1 MFFGMLSMRS
11 LGKYILRVK
20 FSSRLTTCATT
31 RTLSTCVKSTIFCS
45 FNSLHLS
52 GIMTGGG
59 YTECKRYHAA
69 SDHKLKW
76 GKWGITKGD
85 TISLTDLLFTHNRNY
100 LVKNNHQH
108 VKAEQLEGKV
118 VGIYFLP
125 LSAKNPKHS
134 LWHTA
139 LLKDVYDDLRPVNN
153 FEIILV
159 ACNDLDD
166 DNFGAQIPVH
176 PSLETDSHKVFH
188 DLFSCMPWTAIP
200 FSDVTSRKHVQ
211 RSFGVSEEHV
221 FQPNLY
227 IVDQTGMVLQCCS
240 WSWDIL
246 EYYGSL
252 GYPFSDKRLKFLRT
266 EDYLAT
272 QQPCLKTLLG
282 FPQRD
287 YVISNN
293 GDKIPIHTFEDKVVA
308 LYFYHPDFPD
318 SRTEKL
324 KLVYEEFKIKNVFE
338 VVLVYI
344 YEPRYRKQ
352 WRSEKLFWKS
362 EESFWEKFKNMPW
375 LALPFKDMCYK
386 KLMRVFEF
394 QCDYSPRLV
403 IFGPHADY
411 IEPFGFRMLHK
422 YGIGGYPFTRKKA
435 AELETEKIKELRWE
449 MLWDPNTVFRRNDGS
464 QVPFSLLSGKKV
476 MLVLESFNNLLNVD
490 DGSKEVMSIIEFL
503 TKLKERYFRKK
514 GTDDEFEVIRILVN
528 NTESSVSKHL
538 VGDMPWLV
546 SPGSKLMHELDS
558 SYFWYGRSTYDVL
571 LFHIPI
577 FAFSAD
583 GKLVRKTMYPT
594 FEASEFPF
602 YAGSLEDET
611 LCQLITCWG
620 LDYSNFR
627 YNGRI
632 YT

>member
-1 MFFGMLSMRS
+1 
-11 LGKYILRVK
+11 
-20 FSSRLTTCATT
+20 
-31 RTLSTCVKSTIFCS
+31 
-45 FNSLHLS
+45 
-52 GIMTGGG
+52 MTGGG